1 MSDIK
6 EKLLAGATVI
16 DVRTVAEY
24 EDDHFPGAKN
34 IPVDILPSRMGE
46 VGPKDRPVVVY
57 CASGGRSA
65 IARAM
70 LKANGFAD
78 VTDAGGFANMPA

>member
-1 MSDIK
+1 MSDVK

-16 DVRTVAEY
+16 DVRTVDEY
-24 EDDHFPGAKN
+24 KDDHFPGAKN
-34 IPVDILPSRMGE
+34 IPVDVLPSRMGE
-46 VGPKDRPVVVY
+46 VGPKDRPVIVY

-70 LKANGFAD
+70 LKANGFVD

>member
-1 MSDIK
+1 MSDLK

-16 DVRTVAEY
+16 DVRTAGEY
-24 EDDHFPGAKN
+24 KDDHFPGAKN
-34 IPVDILPSRMGE
+34 IPVDLLPSRMAE

-70 LKANGFAD
+70 LKANGFLD